1 VPVPEMVR
9 RCPVAPPPPPDAAA
23 VWRVAERAGQRE
35 ALLLGRAPRT
45 ATSVQAAIQGKQ
57 KLDSVVDPDPQSS
70 GYPVSGSRS
79 SIRNTNPDPGA

>member
-1 VPVPEMVR
+1 MGR
-9 RCPVAPPPPPDAAA
+9 RCPGAPPPPPAAAA
-23 VWRVAERAGQRE
+23 VWLGVVVRAGQRE
-35 ALLLGRAPRT
+35 ALLDRAPRT